1 MALAFTYIVQRSYF
15 HIRRRRKGLV
25 HVDKLKTKTRMTNNS
40 NSVSIKWRHLIVL
53 SNLRPSGIWIK
64 LKPGAVEP
72 FLLINCIEGAPVL
85 YVHVFRQPE
94 RSIHTERLCHGS
106 P

>member
-1 MALAFTYIVQRSYF
+1 M
-15 HIRRRRKGLV
+15 
-25 HVDKLKTKTRMTNNS
+25 MNNS

-72 FLLINCIEGAPVL
+72 FLLNNCIEGAPVP
-85 YVHVFRQPE
+85 YVHVFRQGFETLTRCPKNGLSLAQAKE
-94 RSIHTERLCHGS
+94 LI
-106 P
+106 